1 MDTISQEL
9 QEFLIRLG
17 KNAECVDENT
27 IHYVKHILHLLSTD
41 DEYTIEMYYGLFG
54 IEAHPLDDIATRKG
68 VSTEKMMSVIEI
80 ALRKLAITPEW
91 QMVKQLINKK

>member
-17 KNAECVDENT
+17 KDPECEEQKTV
-27 IHYVKHILHLLSTD
+27 HYVKHILHLLSTD
-41 DEYTIEMYYGLFG
+41 DESALEMYYGLFG
-54 IEAHPLDDIATRKG
+54 IEPHPLNDIASRRGIT
-68 VSTEKMMSVIEI
+68 TDNMMSVIEI

>member
-1 MDTISQEL
+1 MDIISQEL

-17 KNAECVDENT
+17 KDPECADEKT
-27 IHYVKHILHLLSTD
+27 VHYVKHILHLLSTD
-41 DEYTIEMYYGLFG
+41 DEFAIEMYYGLFG
-54 IEAHPLDDIATRKG
+54 IETHPLDDIASRRSL
-68 VSTEKMMSVIEI
+68 STAQMMSVIEA